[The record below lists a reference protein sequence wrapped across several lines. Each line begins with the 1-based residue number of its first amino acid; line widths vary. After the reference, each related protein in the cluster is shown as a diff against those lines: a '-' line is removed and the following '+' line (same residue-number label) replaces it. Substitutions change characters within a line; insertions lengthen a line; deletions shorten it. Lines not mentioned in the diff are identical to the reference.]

1 MTLVTWVQSEG
12 LVMTLV
18 TWVQSEGVSHDTCHM
33 GTV

>member
-1 MTLVTWVQSEG
+1 MTLVTWVKSEG

-18 TWVQSEGVSHDTCHM
+18 TWVQSEGVSHDTCHV